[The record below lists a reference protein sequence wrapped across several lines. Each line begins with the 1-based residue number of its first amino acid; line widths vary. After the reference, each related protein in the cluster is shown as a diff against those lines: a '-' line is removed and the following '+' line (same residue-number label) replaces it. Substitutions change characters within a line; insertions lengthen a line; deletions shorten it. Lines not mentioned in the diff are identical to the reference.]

1 MWDEYNCAVVWIFFG
16 IAFLCDGMKID
27 LCQSCGCCWVFQT
40 CWYIECSTF
49 IASSFRIWNSSAEI
63 PLPPIALF
71 VVILPKAHLT
81 LHSKMADSMWVTTPS
96 WLFGSLRSFLYS
108 SFLYS
113 FYLFLISSDSVRSI
127 LFLFFIVPILPW
139 NSHFKSLIFFK
150 RSLVFPTLLFSSIS
164 LHCSLRKA
172 FLSVLDILWNFTFR
186 WVYLPFLLCL

>member
-1 MWDEYNCAVVWIFFG
+1 
-16 IAFLCDGMKID
+16 MKTD
-27 LCQSCGCCWVFQT
+27 LFQSCGCCWVFQT

-108 SFLYS
+108 SFMYS

-139 NSHFKSLIFFK
+139 NIPLIDPTFVV
-150 RSLVFPTLLFSSIS
+150 RSLDFSILLLSSTS
-164 LHCSLRKA
+164 LHCSFRHWCIEQS
-172 FLSVLDILWNFTFR
+172 FGLWER
-186 WVYLPFLLCL
+186 ERVGWLGRMALKHV